1 MKLISLEL
9 NDDFRSLKSGFR
21 VDFLSEFDEVDID
34 EFNPYCIVGRNGSG
48 KSNILEVLSSIFYYL
63 EIEYLK
69 FLPRKQKLNENGG
82 ELEEEE
88 MEVFLS
94 TSTSPNAYKLQYYIS
109 PSFNLGKYT
118 HVTIVKEKDEK
129 AKIYI
134 DKKYDNDLGASEAKE
149 YLPQHIVGYSSGE
162 NEILSLPFL
171 RMRMIQYEEYV
182 EYLQK
187 DIQYSTIESRM
198 IYLDDSFSQA
208 IFISNFL
215 FPDETIHK
223 VFHETIGIEDVKEFR
238 IVIDLS
244 SKIQNLEGEK
254 FKIKKGISSQIK
266 KLKKC
271 STLYYK
277 DADNKQLLLDFYVN
291 DVCKTAFKKIFKTR
305 LELFKFFQQLI
316 MLNYYR
322 TNEEVREKLYT
333 TNSPYAKGF
342 IPELSWDDRFFTFKH
357 FKIKKEGVDELIL
370 TRSLSDGEYQ
380 FMHSIGLALLY
391 KNTSSLF
398 LLDEPETH
406 FNPAW
411 RAKYISTLRD
421 CFEGDKV
428 SPEVLITSHSPFI
441 VSDSKRENVLVFE
454 KDEKTSIVEC
464 HRPDFN
470 TFGASI
476 NKITMRVFDK
486 IDTIGDLAQSKLKEF
501 RVEFEKGTDINV
513 LIKKVDN
520 TLGDSMEKILFIKEL
535 MDERDSK

>member
-21 VDFLSEFDEVDID
+21 VDFLSEFDEVNID

-48 KSNILEVLSSIFYYL
+48 KSNILEVLGSIFYYL
-63 EIEYLK
+63 EVAYLR
-69 FLPRKQKLNENGG
+69 FLPKKQKLNEKGKI
-82 ELEEEE
+82 EKEE
-88 MEVFLS
+88 MELFSS
-94 TSTSPNAYKLQYYIS
+94 TSSSPNAYKLEYYIS
-109 PSFNLGKYT
+109 PSFNHGKYT
-118 HVTIVKEKDEK
+118 YVTIIKEKDKK
-129 AKIYI
+129 AKVYI
-134 DKKYDNDLGASEAKE
+134 DQDYDNDLGASEARE
-149 YLPQHIVGYSSGE
+149 YLPKHIVGYSSGE

-171 RMRMIQYEEYV
+171 RMRMIQYEEYID
-182 EYLQK
+182 YLEK
-187 DIQYSTIESRM
+187 DIKYSETESRM
-198 IYLDDSFSQA
+198 IYLDNSFSQA

-215 FPDETIHK
+215 FPDEQIHK
-223 VFHETIGIEDVKEFR
+223 IFRDTIGVKSVKEFR
-238 IVIDLS
+238 IVIDLNA
-244 SKIQNLEGEK
+244 KIKNLLGEK
-254 FKIKKGISSQIK
+254 LKIKKGISKQIK
-266 KLKKC
+266 KLQKC
-271 STLYYK
+271 ATLYYE
-277 DADNKQLLLDFYVN
+277 DAKTNQLILDFYLN
-291 DVCKTAFKKIFKTR
+291 DACKSAFKTIFEER

-322 TNEEVREKLYT
+322 INEETREKLYT

-342 IPELSWDDRFFTFKH
+342 IPEPSWDDRFFTFKH
-357 FKIKKEGVDELIL
+357 FQIEKDGVDKPIL
-370 TRSLSDGEYQ
+370 TRELSDGEHQ

-421 CFEGDKV
+421 CFDGDEV

-454 KDEKTSIVEC
+454 KDSQNRVKC

-470 TFGASI
+470 TFGASV
-476 NKITMRVFDK
+476 NKITMKVFDK
-486 IDTIGDLAQSKLKEF
+486 IDTIGNLAQSRLEEF
-501 RVEFEKGTDINV
+501 REEFENGADIDT
-513 LIKKVDN
+513 LIQKVDN

-535 MDERDSK
+535 IYKRDSK

>member
-1 MKLISLEL
+1 
-9 NDDFRSLKSGFR
+9 
-21 VDFLSEFDEVDID
+21 V
-34 EFNPYCIVGRNGSG
+34 
-48 KSNILEVLSSIFYYL
+48 
-63 EIEYLK
+63 EYLK
-69 FLPRKQKLNENGG
+69 FLPKKQTLNENG
-82 ELEEEE
+82 EVEEEE
-88 MEVFLS
+88 MEIFLS
-94 TSTSPNAYKLQYYIS
+94 PSTSPNAYKLQYYIS
-109 PSFNLGKYT
+109 PLFNHGNYT
-118 HVTIVKEKDEK
+118 HVTIVKTKDEK
-129 AKIYI
+129 AKVYI
-134 DKKYDNDLGASEAKE
+134 DQKYDNDLGALEAKE

-182 EYLQK
+182 DYLQK

-208 IFISNFL
+208 IFISNFI

-254 FKIKKGISSQIK
+254 FKIRKGISSKIK
-266 KLKKC
+266 DLKRC

-291 DVCKTAFKKIFKTR
+291 DICRTAFENIFKTR

-322 TNEEVREKLYT
+322 TNEEIREKLYT

-406 FNPAW
+406 FNPDW
-411 RAKYISTLRD
+411 RAKYISTIRD
-421 CFEGDKV
+421 CFEEDKV

-454 KDEKTSIVEC
+454 KDDENRVEV
-464 HRPDFN
+464 RIPKFN
-470 TFGASI
+470 TFGASV
-476 NKITMRVFDK
+476 NKITRGVFDRRK
-486 IDTIGDLAQSKLKEF
+486 TIGDYASEIIDEFKE
-501 RVEFEKGTDINV
+501 EMETTDDMEALFERLDESI
-513 LIKKVDN
+513 
-520 TLGDSMEKILFIKEL
+520 GDSIEKTLFMKEL
-535 MDERDSK
+535 FDRIEKK

>member
-1 MKLISLEL
+1 VKLISLEL

-21 VDFLSEFDEVDID
+21 VDFLSAFDELDMD
-34 EFNPYCIVGRNGSG
+34 EFNPYCIVGQNGSG

-63 EIEYLK
+63 EIEYLR
-69 FLPRKQKLNENGG
+69 FLPKKQTLNEDR

-88 MEVFLS
+88 IEIFSS

-109 PSFNLGKYT
+109 SSSKNAKYT
-118 HVTIVKEKDEK
+118 HVTIIKEQDKK
-129 AKIYI
+129 AKVYI
-134 DKKYDNDLGASEAKE
+134 DKEYENDLIALEAKE
-149 YLPQHIVGYSSGE
+149 YLPEYIVGYSSGE

-182 EYLQK
+182 DYLQK
-187 DIQYSTIESRM
+187 DIQYSSIESRM

-215 FPDETIHK
+215 FPDETMHK
-223 VFHETIGIEDVKEFR
+223 VFHETIGIEEVKEFR
-238 IVIDLS
+238 IVIDLN
-244 SKIQNLEGEK
+244 SKIKNLEGEN

-266 KLKKC
+266 KLKSC

-277 DADNKQLLLDFYVN
+277 DTDNKQLILDFYVN
-291 DVCKTAFKKIFKTR
+291 DVCMKAFKKIFGER

-322 TNEEVREKLYT
+322 IDAKTREKLYT

-342 IPELSWDDRFFTFKH
+342 VPEPSWDDRFFTFKH
-357 FKIKKEGVDELIL
+357 FKIKKKGVDELIL

-411 RAKYISTLRD
+411 RAKYISTLRN
-421 CFEGDKV
+421 CFEGDEV

-441 VSDSKRENVLVFE
+441 ISDSKRENVLVFA
-454 KDEKTSIVEC
+454 KDGDNVVQARVPK
-464 HRPDFN
+464 FN

-476 NKITMRVFDK
+476 NKITRGVFDRRK
-486 IDTIGDLAQSKLKEF
+486 TIGDYASEIIDEFKE
-501 RVEFEKGTDINV
+501 EMETTDDMEGLFERLDETI
-513 LIKKVDN
+513 
-520 TLGDSMEKILFIKEL
+520 GDSIEKTLFMKEL
-535 MDERDSK
+535 FNRIEKK

>member
-21 VDFLSEFDEVDID
+21 VDFLSEFDDVDID

-63 EIEYLK
+63 EVEYLK
-69 FLPRKQKLNENGG
+69 FLPKKQILKEDG

-88 MEVFLS
+88 MEIFSS

-109 PSFNLGKYT
+109 PSFNHGNYI
-118 HVTIVKEKDEK
+118 HVSIIKEKDEK
-129 AKIYI
+129 AKVYI
-134 DKKYDNDLGASEAKE
+134 DKEYDNDLGASEAKE
-149 YLPQHIVGYSSGE
+149 YLPKHIVGYSSGE

-182 EYLQK
+182 DYLQK

-215 FPDETIHK
+215 FPDETIRK
-223 VFHETIGIEDVKEFR
+223 VFHETIGVEDVKEFQ
-238 IVIDLS
+238 IVIDLG
-244 SKIQNLEGEK
+244 SKIQNVREEK
-254 FKIKKGISSQIK
+254 FKIRKGISSQIK
-266 KLKKC
+266 KLKSC
-271 STLYYK
+271 SSLYYK

-291 DVCKTAFKKIFKTR
+291 DVCRTAFQKIFKTR

-322 TNEEVREKLYT
+322 ISEETREKLYT

-421 CFEGDKV
+421 CFKDDEV
-428 SPEVLITSHSPFI
+428 SPEILITSHSPFI
-441 VSDSKRENVLVFE
+441 VSDSKQENVLIFDKGE
-454 KDEKTSIVEC
+454 GNKVEC

-470 TFGASI
+470 TFGASV
-476 NKITMRVFDK
+476 NKITMKIFDK
-486 IDTIGDLAQSKLKEF
+486 VDTIGDLAQSKLNEF
-501 RVEFEKGTDINV
+501 QVRFESGEDIDT
-513 LIKKVDN
+513 LILEVDN
-520 TLGDSMEKILFIKEL
+520 ILGESMEKILFIKEL
-535 MDERDSK
+535 MNKRDAI